1 MKVFGPYKG
10 SKQNGG
16 RPIYVFKRKKKDGT
30 TVTTS
35 SNKARVEYERDT
47 GKTLSRST
55 DVDHKD
61 NGGRA
66 GKDGRSN
73 LQAMSHSAN
82 VAKENKRRAKKTAEP
97 KKAVAKKAPVKKAT
111 VKKAVKKKP

>member
-1 MKVFGPYKG
+1 MKIFGPYKG

-16 RPIYVFKRKKKDGT
+16 RPIYVFKRKRKDGS
-30 TVTTS
+30 VETTS
-35 SNKARVEYERDT
+35 SNKARVDYEKAT
-47 GKTLSRST
+47 GKSLPRTT

-66 GKDGRSN
+66 GRDGQGN

-82 VAKENKRRAKKTAEP
+82 VAKENKRRTIKKAAP
-97 KKAVAKKAPVKKAT
+97 KKKT
-111 VKKAVKKKP
+111 VKKAVKKKK

>member
-1 MKVFGPYKG
+1 MKIFGPYKG

-16 RPIYVFKRKKKDGT
+16 RAIYVIKRKKKDGT

-35 SNKARVEYERDT
+35 TNKARKDYEDAT
-47 GKTLSRST
+47 GKTLPRKV

-66 GKDGRSN
+66 GRDSLGN
-73 LQAMSHSAN
+73 LQPMSHKKN
-82 VAKENKRRAKKTAEP
+82 VAKENKRRAK
-97 KKAVAKKAPVKKAT
+97 
-111 VKKAVKKKP
+111 

>member
-1 MKVFGPYKG
+1 MKIFGPYKG

-35 SNKARVEYERDT
+35 SNKARVDYEKAT
-47 GKTLSRST
+47 GKTLPKST

-66 GKDGRSN
+66 GRDGKGN
-73 LQAMSHSAN
+73 LQAMSHSKN
-82 VAKENKRRAKKTAEP
+82 VAKENKRRAVKKTA
-97 KKAVAKKAPVKKAT
+97 KKAAKKK
-111 VKKAVKKKP
+111 

>member
-1 MKVFGPYKG
+1 MKIFGPYKG

-35 SNKARVEYERDT
+35 SNKARIDYEKDT
-47 GKTLSRST
+47 GKTLPKTT

-66 GKDGRSN
+66 GRDGAGN

-82 VAKENKRRAKKTAEP
+82 VAKENKRRTIKKKAAP
-97 KKAVAKKAPVKKAT
+97 KKKT
-111 VKKAVKKKP
+111 VKKSKLKGE